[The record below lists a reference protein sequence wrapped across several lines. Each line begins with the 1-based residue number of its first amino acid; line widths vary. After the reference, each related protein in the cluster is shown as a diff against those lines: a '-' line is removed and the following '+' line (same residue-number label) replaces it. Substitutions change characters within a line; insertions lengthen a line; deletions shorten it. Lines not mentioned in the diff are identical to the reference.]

1 MARCPARV
9 FVLGVLIAAL
19 SVLTG
24 ACTETTDSTLT
35 TPTPA
40 TTTDTYSGTFAQL
53 GAAVHPF
60 TVTTTGTVTISL
72 TDVAPLATMSIG
84 VGIGTWDGTTCTSV
98 SKNDNARAG
107 STALS
112 GTVATGS
119 YCVRVYDS
127 GNIPDGASVTYTVQV
142 VHP

>member
-9 FVLGVLIAAL
+9 FVLGVLIAAV
-19 SVLTG
+19 SVLSG
-24 ACTETTDSTLT
+24 ACSGTADSTLT
-35 TPTPA
+35 TPTPV
-40 TTTDTYSGTFAQL
+40 TTTDTYSGTFAQS

-60 TVTTTGTVTISL
+60 TVTTTGTVTISV
-72 TDVAPLATMSIG
+72 TEVGPLATMSIG
-84 VGIGTWDGTTCTSV
+84 VSIGTWDGTTCTSV

-107 STALS
+107 STAVS
-112 GTVATGS
+112 GTAATGS

-127 GNIPDGASVTYTVQV
+127 GNVPDGTSVTYTVQV